1 MEYIPSQKKSKSV
14 GQLVFECIEKIFEIS
29 CHEFRGGYWIKKD
42 HGNWIEEVYVPD
54 SRKVYCQA
62 IESLSFITAPHYD
75 SDMEEEIKDIDKEQ
89 EKNLEKYD
97 KKEIDYETYITKKLT
112 LMKQVFKKINFLL
125 KKKDYLKG
133 ELYEDIMEM
142 DEEGEG
148 EGE

>member
-62 IESLSFITAPHYD
+62 VESLSFIIHPHY
-75 SDMEEEIKDIDKEQ
+75 STNM
-89 EKNLEKYD
+89 
-97 KKEIDYETYITKKLT
+97 KKEMKDLDEKQEENLKKYEGEKINYEKFITKKLV
-112 LMKQVFKKINFLL
+112 LMKQVFKEINFLL
-125 KKKDYLKG
+125 KEKDYLKG
-133 ELYEDIMEM
+133 ETYEDIQEM
-142 DEEGEG
+142 LNEDEEE
-148 EGE
+148 

>member
-62 IESLSFITAPHYD
+62 VESLSFIIHPHYNE
-75 SDMEEEIKDIDKEQ
+75 DMKTVMKDIDKKQ
-89 EKNLEKYD
+89 EENLGKYD
-97 KKEIDYETYITKKLT
+97 NKKITYEKFITTKLV
-112 LMKQVFKKINFLL
+112 LMKQVFKKINYLL
-125 KKKDYLKG
+125 KEKDYLKG
-133 ELYEDIMEM
+133 ELYEDIQELL
-142 DEEGEG
+142 DEEEND
-148 EGE
+148 